1 VAINITQG
9 KLDVG
14 TGCSGTDIWIAVL
27 ERLVS
32 FWDLTF
38 GLKFTI
44 KHVLSCES
52 VEYKQRFIAAHFTP
66 TMIIGDLFDL
76 VQQTV
81 VDIEGKS
88 QTISNLLM
96 WCCGI
101 ECDSI
106 SQLSRKAAENRQ
118 CVAAG
123 EGRTGSTARAHLAFL
138 ATHRPPFWEAE
149 NVTNLHT
156 KDPETHLSNLDTLI
170 MESNALGYYVHAVL
184 MDASSFG
191 LPLSRPRYYLLGV
204 LVASGSFNQL
214 HKDFIKPAWV
224 DKFDDILGVMQ
235 IAPVPWSCVVLP
247 NDDSCVLEAN
257 LPNQDDFQN
266 KNEKTA
272 KIATTDAPADSWEDE
287 ENGDIYEVD
296 HLELFSGLNL
306 EWPPVYDA
314 QFKEKVSCLFSERK
328 AQIVWLDEKKH
339 GPANGLSCLKI
350 RDVNLS
356 VNWGS
361 DREDLCPCIVSTS
374 WLWARGPV
382 HRQSGVQILDRLLS
396 GEEALMLQGF

>member
-1 VAINITQG
+1 MCALVALHRTVLVQVTARAVPKAFCQSVTGGPCRLGSSAQTHWGFEGAQFVVWRTPSRTLILFAGSFCVQCPKCIRSSLIDLHRCSILAICLSPLWWLVWGCTPRSQHVAINITQG

-44 KHVLSCES
+44 QHVLSCES

-76 VQQTV
+76 AQQTV

-106 SQLSRKAAENRQ
+106 SQLSRKAAENRG

-149 NVTNLHT
+149 NV
-156 KDPETHLSNLDTLI
+156 KKYIPRTLRRI
-170 MESNALGYYVHAVL
+170 S
-184 MDASSFG
+184 
-191 LPLSRPRYYLLGV
+191 
-204 LVASGSFNQL
+204 
-214 HKDFIKPAWV
+214 
-224 DKFDDILGVMQ
+224 Q
-235 IAPVPWSCVVLP
+235 IWTP
-247 NDDSCVLEAN
+247 
-257 LPNQDDFQN
+257 
-266 KNEKTA
+266 
-272 KIATTDAPADSWEDE
+272 
-287 ENGDIYEVD
+287 
-296 HLELFSGLNL
+296 
-306 EWPPVYDA
+306 
-314 QFKEKVSCLFSERK
+314 
-328 AQIVWLDEKKH
+328 
-339 GPANGLSCLKI
+339 
-350 RDVNLS
+350 
-356 VNWGS
+356 
-361 DREDLCPCIVSTS
+361 
-374 WLWARGPV
+374 
-382 HRQSGVQILDRLLS
+382 
-396 GEEALMLQGF
+396 